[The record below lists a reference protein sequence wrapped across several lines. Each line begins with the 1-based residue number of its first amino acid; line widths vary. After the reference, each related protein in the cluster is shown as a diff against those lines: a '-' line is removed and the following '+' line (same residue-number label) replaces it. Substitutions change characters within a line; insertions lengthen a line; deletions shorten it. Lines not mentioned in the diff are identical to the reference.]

1 MDIPSWLIWLID
13 IVKQAA
19 AILLVIVLLLRTQII
34 DAIIK
39 RIQLSFDKAL
49 ENKKTLNERKNY
61 ISKVKF
67 DKEFQIYTQ
76 LSEYIFDLIFESSK
90 VSSFL
95 GDVIQIYDF
104 RDMIE
109 RIQDKYNIANQFTQR
124 HAAFINQE
132 IYNEYYK
139 LFKLYRE
146 LLTYITCLDREAYNF
161 NAYDDYKIIIEPL
174 YEDNDLSHNFIGKEY
189 TYVQLKEEAI
199 NTQKKISKQSDEISN
214 KLRSYLD
221 TLEVIK

>member
-1 MDIPSWLIWLID
+1 MPSWFID
-13 IVKQAA
+13 IVKQTVS
-19 AILLVIVLLLRTQII
+19 ILLAVSPLLVPQVR
-34 DAIIK
+34 DFVAK
-39 RIQLSFDKAL
+39 SVQLSFDKAL

-90 VSSFL
+90 VSGFL
-95 GDVIQIYDF
+95 GDVIQTYSF

-109 RIQDKYNIANQFTQR
+109 IIQDKYNIANQFTQR

-146 LLTYITCLDREAYNF
+146 LLIYITCLDRSSYEF
-161 NAYDDYKIIIEPL
+161 NEYDDFKIIIEPL
-174 YEDNDLSHNFIGKEY
+174 YENNDLSHHFIGKEY
-189 TYVQLKEEAI
+189 TYVKLKEEVI

>member
-1 MDIPSWLIWLID
+1 MPSWFID
-13 IVKQAA
+13 IVKQTVS
-19 AILLVIVLLLRTQII
+19 ILLAVSPLLVPQVR
-34 DAIIK
+34 DFVAK
-39 RIQLSFDKAL
+39 SVQLSFDKAL

-161 NAYDDYKIIIEPL
+161 NAYDDYKIIIELL

>member
-1 MDIPSWLIWLID
+1 MPSWFID
-13 IVKQAA
+13 IVKQTVS
-19 AILLVIVLLLRTQII
+19 ILLAVSPLLVPQVR
-34 DAIIK
+34 DFVAK
-39 RIQLSFDKAL
+39 SVQLSFDKAL

>member
-1 MDIPSWLIWLID
+1 
-13 IVKQAA
+13 
-19 AILLVIVLLLRTQII
+19 
-34 DAIIK
+34 
-39 RIQLSFDKAL
+39 
-49 ENKKTLNERKNY
+49 
-61 ISKVKF
+61 
-67 DKEFQIYTQ
+67 
-76 LSEYIFDLIFESSK
+76 
-90 VSSFL
+90 
-95 GDVIQIYDF
+95 
-104 RDMIE
+104 MIE

>member
-1 MDIPSWLIWLID
+1 MPSWFID
-13 IVKQAA
+13 IVKQTVS
-19 AILLVIVLLLRTQII
+19 ILLAVSPLLVPQVR
-34 DAIIK
+34 DFVAK
-39 RIQLSFDKAL
+39 SVQLSFDKAL

-124 HAAFINQE
+124 HAPFINQE

-146 LLTYITCLDREAYNF
+146 LLIYITCLDRSSYEF
-161 NAYDDYKIIIEPL
+161 NEYDDFKIIIEPL
-174 YEDNDLSHNFIGKEY
+174 YENNDLSHHFIGKEY
-189 TYVQLKEEAI
+189 TYVKLKEEVI

-214 KLRSYLD
+214 KLRRYLD

>member
-1 MDIPSWLIWLID
+1 MDMPSWFID
-13 IVKQAA
+13 IFKQAA
-19 AILLVIVLLLRTQII
+19 GILLAVSPLLIPQVR
-34 DAIIK
+34 DFVAK
-39 RIQLSFDKAL
+39 SVQLSFDKAL

-146 LLTYITCLDREAYNF
+146 LLIYITCLDRSSYEF
-161 NAYDDYKIIIEPL
+161 NEYDDFKIIIEPL
-174 YEDNDLSHNFIGKEY
+174 YENNDLSHHFIGKEY
-189 TYVQLKEEAI
+189 TYVKLKEEVI